1 MLTPSEFDDTAL
13 AGQARELGRQLE
25 QAGRM
30 LCLAE
35 SCTGG
40 WIAKCLTDV
49 AGSSGWFERG
59 WVTYSNAA
67 KAVDLGV
74 PADLIETD
82 GAVSESVVRAM
93 AEGARH
99 CAGTDLALSVSG
111 IAGPGGGTEAK
122 PVGTVC
128 FALAD
133 ALDGCKVT
141 TRHFD
146 GDRDGVRRASVA
158 FAVQWLIDHV
168 SSAGAGKRRS
178 DN

>member
-1 MLTPSEFDDTAL
+1 MNTPAKIDDVAFS
-13 AGQARELGRQLE
+13 GQARELGRQLE
-25 QAGRM
+25 QAGRT

-67 KAVDLGV
+67 KSMDLGV
-74 PADLIETD
+74 PAELIETD

-93 AEGARH
+93 AEGARLR
-99 CAGTDLALSVSG
+99 AGTDLALSVSG
-111 IAGPGGGTEAK
+111 VAGPGGGTKAK

-141 TRHFD
+141 TRRFD
-146 GDRDGVRRASVA
+146 GDRDEVRRASVA
-158 FAVQWLIDHV
+158 FAMQWLIDHV
-168 SSAGAGKRRS
+168 LAAGVGKRRS
-178 DN
+178 DT